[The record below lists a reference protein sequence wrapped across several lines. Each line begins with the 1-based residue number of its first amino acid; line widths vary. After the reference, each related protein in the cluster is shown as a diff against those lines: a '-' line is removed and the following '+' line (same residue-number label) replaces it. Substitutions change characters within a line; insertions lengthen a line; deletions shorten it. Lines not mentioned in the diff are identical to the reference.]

1 MPPSTLRHQPP
12 QHAVSRVWRRPRACA
27 QVDVLKARLKDP
39 RVDERHTKEVL
50 VRLIYVEMLGHDA
63 SWGHVTALR
72 ACSSKLLITKK
83 VRCRPPGEARDS
95 ACSGGWLSR
104 ALSEMLPGSRGRRLS
119 FLINRRH
126 MHLIQPPSPHA
137 PLRDDTRAR
146 HWKC

>member
-1 MPPSTLRHQPP
+1 M
-12 QHAVSRVWRRPRACA
+12 

-83 VRCRPPGEARDS
+83 APPFLLPPCEVTPSARQS
-95 ACSGGWLSR
+95 ELHTYQAPVVVSG
-104 ALSEMLPGSRGRRLS
+104 
-119 FLINRRH
+119 I
-126 MHLIQPPSPHA
+126 
-137 PLRDDTRAR
+137 
-146 HWKC
+146 